1 MFKLLVIV
9 VTYNGMKWLDKC
21 LESVIHST
29 IKGDLFVIDNGSID
43 GTVKHIELNYPSVIL
58 TQSSKNIGFGRA
70 NNIGFKFALDN
81 GYDYV
86 YLLNQDAWVEPDVFS
101 RLISTHSANSNF
113 GLLSPL
119 QLNGSLSGFDRNF
132 LSQCPRAMLSDLIC
146 SSLLPIYETEFVMAA
161 HWMLPVATIKSV
173 GGFSPTFKHY
183 GEDGDYINRIKYI
196 GKKVGIVPECRA
208 IHDREFRQLDKKGKQ
223 YKFYTDN
230 LVMLSNPNINK
241 RYIRLF
247 NSYLQNIFK
256 DKEVVNLK
264 YLMRT
269 IKNLFLISRNK
280 KISQKGFAFLC

>member
-1 MFKLLVIV
+1 MIKLLVII
-9 VTYNGMKWLDKC
+9 VTYNGMKWIDRC
-21 LESVIHST
+21 IESVIKST
-29 IKGDLFVIDNGSID
+29 INGDLFIIDNGSTD

-58 TQSSKNIGFGRA
+58 IQSSKNVGFGRA

-81 GYDYV
+81 GYNYV
-86 YLLNQDAWVEPDVFS
+86 YLLNQDAWVEPDVFN
-101 RLISTHSANSNF
+101 RLISILRTNSDF

-119 QLNGSLSGFDRNF
+119 QLNGSLSGLDKNF
-132 LSQCPRAMLSDLIC
+132 LAQCPRAMLSDFIC
-146 SSLLPIYETEFVMAA
+146 SNLFSVYEAEFVMAA
-161 HWMLPVATIKSV
+161 HWMLPIATIKSV

-196 GKKVGIVPECRA
+196 GKKVGIVPKCRA

-241 RYIRLF
+241 RYIRLL

-256 DKEVVNLK
+256 DKEVINLK
-264 YLMRT
+264 FLVKT
-269 IKNLFLISRNK
+269 IKNLFLISKNK
-280 KISQKGFAFLC
+280 KISQKGFAFLN